1 MNENNKSKNYY
12 EENIKKLDDNIDNII
27 EGDIK
32 EQFKF
37 IKEYLQKCNNI
48 NYQLS
53 INNNSNNK
61 EKNYQ
66 LLICDIL
73 NG

>member
-37 IKEYLQKCNNI
+37 IKEYLQKGNI